1 MHEPKYHA
9 HKAYSFGFPCQTK
22 DAISLA
28 SLIHIVLIRSVGCF
42 LFRFSPVR
50 SETRPLCISCVF
62 LGKKLASTGVFL
74 NADGS
79 IYNHIWEI
87 IEVLKTTNWAPLWGC
102 LLVQIPCQTKTLST
116 TTVTSKLVKGK
127 ERGGWGGC
135 YSVTFTSSD
144 THDFIWCGLVRI
156 EDKRVTLHYG
166 YLGQEHV
173 GLNGEPLLR
182 VQRHGLK
189 IHSRWNIAIG
199 AFVQA

>member
-127 ERGGWGGC
+127 ERGGWGGLLFGYFYFIGHPWFYLVWFGEDRRQKGDFTLWVSRSRAC
-135 YSVTFTSSD
+135 GIERRTFVESPKTWAEN
-144 THDFIWCGLVRI
+144 T
-156 EDKRVTLHYG
+156 
-166 YLGQEHV
+166 
-173 GLNGEPLLR
+173 
-182 VQRHGLK
+182 
-189 IHSRWNIAIG
+189 
-199 AFVQA
+199 